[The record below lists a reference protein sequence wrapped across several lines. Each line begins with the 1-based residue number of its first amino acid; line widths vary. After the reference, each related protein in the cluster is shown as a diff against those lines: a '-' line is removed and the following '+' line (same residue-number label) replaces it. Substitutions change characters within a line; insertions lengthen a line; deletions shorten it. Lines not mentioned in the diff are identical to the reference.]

1 MSDTGG
7 ESPRDENAEP
17 ALENGSELEAD
28 DAAKAQADAERAA
41 LGEEDAGAVDEADEA
56 ADEDE
61 EEEADEVAEPTP
73 AEQIAELK
81 DQVLRARAETENVR
95 RRAAREKEDASRYAM
110 ANFARDMLG
119 VSDNMHRALDAVP
132 EDARGGD
139 DAMGSLWQGVEM
151 TERELLAALERHG
164 IKRLDPV
171 GEKFDHNLHQAMFEV
186 PGADAEPGT
195 VVQVV
200 QAGYVIGERLL
211 RPAMVGV
218 AKAAPA
224 AAENSGDEEQGSNG
238 EDSGGKIDT
247 SA

>member
-17 ALENGSELEAD
+17 APDDGSELEAD

-41 LGEEDAGAVDEADEA
+41 LGEEDADAVDEADE
-56 ADEDE
+56 D
-61 EEEADEVAEPTP
+61 EEADEADEPTP
-73 AEQIAELK
+73 EEQIAELK
-81 DQVLRARAETENVR
+81 DQLLRARAETENVR

-224 AAENSGDEEQGSNG
+224 AAENSGDEEQGSND
-238 EDSGGKIDT
+238 EESGGKIDT

>member
-17 ALENGSELEAD
+17 APDDGSELEAD

-41 LGEEDAGAVDEADEA
+41 LGEEDADAVDEADE
-56 ADEDE
+56 D
-61 EEEADEVAEPTP
+61 EEADEADEPTP
-73 AEQIAELK
+73 EEQIAELK
-81 DQVLRARAETENVR
+81 DQLLRARAETENVR

-171 GEKFDHNLHQAMFEV
+171 GEKFDHTLHQAMFEV

-224 AAENSGDEEQGSNG
+224 AAENSGDEEQGSND
-238 EDSGGKIDT
+238 EESGGKIDT